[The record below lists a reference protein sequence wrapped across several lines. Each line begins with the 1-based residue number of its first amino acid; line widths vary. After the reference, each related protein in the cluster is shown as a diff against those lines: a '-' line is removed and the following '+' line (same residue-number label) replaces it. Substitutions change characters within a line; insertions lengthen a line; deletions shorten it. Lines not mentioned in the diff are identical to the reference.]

1 MLKLFDK
8 TFFKFVLGFFS
19 IISLSFVFL
28 YGVGYYYNKTANSA
42 ATTVER

>member
-28 YGVGYYYNKTANSA
+28 YGVGYYYNQTTNSA
-42 ATTVER
+42 GSALER